1 MARRMY
7 SIDQINSEK
16 PSDINIVA
24 GNGINIDSSATSKT
38 ISLSLYRHNIS
49 ISSFDDS
56 MTAYM
61 TVYSV
66 NSAPATT
73 KQELV
78 DNLLSGSSM
87 SATGTAETNTKL
99 IFLIDSAGQLH
110 YTDMAGNAGMYS
122 DDYTIVDTVS
132 AIGG

>member
-16 PSDINIVA
+16 PSDINLVA
-24 GNGINIDSSATSKT
+24 GTGINIDSSATSKT
-38 ISLSLYRHNIS
+38 ISLALYQHNIS

-56 MTAYM
+56 MHAYM

-66 NSAPATT
+66 NSAPVTN

-78 DNLLSGSSM
+78 DNLLAGTEM
-87 SATGTAETNTKL
+87 PATGTAESLTKL
-99 IFLIDSAGQLH
+99 IYAIDATGQLL
-110 YTDMAGNAGMYS
+110 YTDMQGTAGVYS
-122 DDYTIVDTVS
+122 DDYNVVDNV
-132 AIGG
+132 GG

>member
-7 SIDQINSEK
+7 SIDQISGSNV
-16 PSDINIVA
+16 NFVA
-24 GNGINIDSSATSKT
+24 GNGINITDNK
-38 ISLSLYRHNIS
+38 ISLSLYQHNIS
-49 ISSFDDS
+49 ISSYDDS
-56 MTAYM
+56 MQAYM

-66 NSAPATT
+66 NSSPVTT

-78 DNLLSGSSM
+78 DNLLAGSSM

-99 IFLIDSAGQLH
+99 IFLIDSVGQLH
-110 YTDMAGNAGMYS
+110 YTDMAGNQNIYS
-122 DDYTIVDTVS
+122 EDYIVSDTVV

>member
-7 SIDQINSEK
+7 SIDQINSEQ
-16 PSDINIVA
+16 STFVA
-24 GNGINIDSSATSKT
+24 GNGINIDSSKT

-66 NSAPATT
+66 NSAPVTT

-99 IFLIDSAGQLH
+99 IFLIDSTGQLH
-110 YTDMAGNAGMYS
+110 YTDMAGNHLIYS
-122 DDYTIVDTVS
+122 DDYIVDDSVIS
-132 AIGG
+132 IGG

>member
-7 SIDQINSEK
+7 SIDQIGGGH
-16 PSDINIVA
+16 DMTLTA
-24 GNGINIDSSATSKT
+24 GNGININQDASAAT
-38 ISLSLYRHNIS
+38 ISLSLYQHNIS

-56 MTAYM
+56 MKAYM

-78 DNLLSGSSM
+78 DNLLAGSEM
-87 SATGTAETNTKL
+87 SATGTAESLTKL
-99 IFLIDSAGQLH
+99 IYAIDSTGQLH
-110 YTDMAGNAGMYS
+110 YTDLAGNAGIYS
-122 DDYTIVDTVS
+122 DDYNVVDT
-132 AIGG
+132 IGG

>member
-16 PSDINIVA
+16 PSDINLVA
-24 GNGINIDSSATSKT
+24 GTGINIDSSATSKT

-49 ISSFDDS
+49 ISAFDDS
-56 MTAYM
+56 MHAYM

-66 NSAPATT
+66 NSAPATN

-78 DNLLSGSSM
+78 DNLLASTEM
-87 SATGTAETNTKL
+87 PATGTAESLTKL
-99 IFLIDSAGQLH
+99 IYAIDSTGQLL
-110 YTDMAGNAGMYS
+110 YTDMQGTAGLYS
-122 DDYTIVDTVS
+122 DDYNVVDT
-132 AIGG
+132 IGG

>member
-24 GNGINIDSSATSKT
+24 GTGINIDSSATSKT
-38 ISLSLYRHNIS
+38 ISLSLYQHNIS
-49 ISSFDDS
+49 IFSLDNSVN
-56 MTAYM
+56 AYM

-66 NSAPATT
+66 NSAPVTN

-78 DNLLSGSSM
+78 DNLLTSVDM
-87 SATGTAETNTKL
+87 PATGTAESLTKL
-99 IFLIDSAGQLH
+99 IYAINAQGELL
-110 YTDMAGNAGMYS
+110 YTDMAGNPNVYS
-122 DDYTIVDTVS
+122 DDYNVVDTVVS
-132 AIGG
+132 IGG

>member
-1 MARRMY
+1 MY
-7 SIDQINSEK
+7 SIDQISGGNV
-16 PSDINIVA
+16 NFVA
-24 GNGINIDSSATSKT
+24 GNGINIADNK
-38 ISLSLYRHNIS
+38 ISLSLYQHNIS
-49 ISSFDDS
+49 ISSYDDS
-56 MTAYM
+56 MQAYM

-87 SATGTAETNTKL
+87 PATGTAESLTKL

-110 YTDMAGNAGMYS
+110 YTDMAGNQNIYG
-122 DDYTIVDTVS
+122 DDDMVSDTVN

>member
-24 GNGINIDSSATSKT
+24 GTGINIDSSATSKT
-38 ISLSLYRHNIS
+38 ISLALYQHNIS

-56 MTAYM
+56 MHAYM

-78 DNLLSGSSM
+78 DNLLASTEM
-87 SATGTAETNTKL
+87 SATGTAESHTKL
-99 IFLIDSAGQLH
+99 IYAIDSTGQLH
-110 YTDMAGNAGMYS
+110 YTDMAGNQLMYT
-122 DDYTIVDTVS
+122 DDYNVVDTVVV
-132 AIGG
+132 IGG